1 MQLDIALADTLRV
14 AMALL
19 FATGVTHK
27 LWNITGFQRTVAQYM
42 RGLGVPVPGI
52 QRPLSLAVILLELT
66 VVAACLLPVNGL
78 LAAVLASGTLLLY
91 ALAMAI
97 NLLRHNELPDCG
109 CNWGEQPQPVG
120 PALVIRNC
128 ILALMAMVI
137 ALPVT
142 HRELFIMDIA
152 SVALATIAAALL
164 YAAANR
170 ALVLDGP
177 AWRIN

>member
-52 QRPLSLAVILLELT
+52 ERPLSLAVILLEFT
-66 VVAACLLPVNGL
+66 VVAACLLPGNGL

-91 ALAMAI
+91 ALAMAM
-97 NLLRHNELPDCG
+97 NLLRKNELPDCG
-109 CNWGEQPQPVG
+109 CNWGKQPQPVG
-120 PALVIRNC
+120 PALVVRNGL
-128 ILALMAMVI
+128 LALI
-137 ALPVT
+137 AIVVAVPVT
-142 HRELFIMDIA
+142 QRELSIMDVA
-152 SVALATIAAALL
+152 SIIFATIAVVFL
-164 YAAANR
+164 YAAVNN
-170 ALVLDGP
+170 ALDFAGP
-177 AWRIN
+177 AWRN